1 MVTNSVQ
8 KPIKCLL
15 FDMDMITV
23 VKRFWIIEKFNSAEI
38 SLILCPIRL
47 SIFKMIYHL
56 WNQNLNWKL
65 HDAQGDVGW
74 YELGYGIEGSTK
86 NENLVQSVGIAMFVI
101 VLWVAR
107 KTAHVFPAPK
117 FFFNHITYDN
127 QSTKLMR
134 IYQRAPDISFK
145 SSAVI
150 DYFCSNPT
158 LQFCWTN
165 IRSSLRRYL

>member
-1 MVTNSVQ
+1 MVTYSVQ

-15 FDMDMITV
+15 FDMDIITV

-86 NENLVQSVGIAMFVI
+86 NENLVQSVGIATFVI

-117 FFFNHITYDN
+117 FFSITLHMIINQQNWCKYTKEHPIFHSNHQPWLTIFV
-127 QSTKLMR
+127 Q
-134 IYQRAPDISFK
+134 
-145 SSAVI
+145 
-150 DYFCSNPT
+150 T
-158 LQFCWTN
+158 LNW
-165 IRSSLRRYL
+165 